1 MSAEQLLTVLRVV
14 LIWAL
19 SIGAVTVLAQRLLR
33 RASIVVQL
41 CLVVVATVGVLI
53 AGMVGAFNAMFI
65 SAHDLEVMWYI
76 LAIAAAVAVVVA
88 VVLGV
93 GLARNTKRLTGV
105 ARSIGR
111 GETVAPQGKMSAELG
126 ALAAELQATSEKLD
140 ESRRRVA
147 AVEQARR
154 ELVSW
159 VSHDLRTP
167 LASMRAMAEALEDGV
182 ATDVSG
188 YHHKIIA
195 QADQMAVL
203 VNDLLELS
211 KIQAGTL
218 ELNAARLDLYDLISD
233 AIADLAP
240 LAQRRNI
247 SIDGDKVRSTFA
259 AADAASLGR
268 AVRNVILN
276 AILYSREGSTVRIAV
291 WEEAGHDTGG
301 RTGGNNGGP
310 SARVSGRAGGITGGN
325 TGARIYIAVED
336 ECGGIAPEDLPR
348 LFTPGWQRDSGRS
361 KNPLSGA
368 GVFSGAGVGLSMVAG
383 IVQAHGGSVQ
393 AENVGDGC
401 RFTLWIPAPDD
412 AASPKPGVPG
422 ESSASGVAEV
432 GVPHASGIAE
442 GGVPLAS
449 GVAGPAEGRAAIR
462 VPPDAAITAAS
473 QGDPL

>member
-1 MSAEQLLTVLRVV
+1 MSAEELLTVLRVV

-33 RASIVVQL
+33 RASIVVQI

-76 LAIAAAVAVVVA
+76 LATAAVVAVVVA
-88 VVLGV
+88 VVLGL

-111 GETVAPQGKMSAELG
+111 GETVAPQGKMSSELG
-126 ALAAELQATSEKLD
+126 ALAAELQATSEKLE
-140 ESRRRVA
+140 ESRRREA

-188 YHHKIIA
+188 YHRKIIV

-247 SIDGDKVRSTFA
+247 SIDGDQVRSTFA

-291 WEEAGHDTGG
+291 REKAAGPDG
-301 RTGGNNGGP
+301 RW
-310 SARVSGRAGGITGGN
+310 VS
-325 TGARIYIAVED
+325 IAVQD
-336 ECGGIAPEDLPR
+336 QCGGIAPEDLAH
-348 LFTPGWQRDSGRS
+348 LYTPGWQGDRGRG
-361 KNPLSGA
+361 KDRSGA
-368 GVFSGAGVGLSMVAG
+368 DVQRCRSGAE
-383 IVQAHGGSVQ
+383 HGGRHCAGAWRLCPGRKHRRRVPLHVVHSSRSILRPAAAAVPSAATAAAAVPSHPETEPILRAAGQ
-393 AENVGDGC
+393 AEAGEHNAGANAAARLPG
-401 RFTLWIPAPDD
+401 API
-412 AASPKPGVPG
+412 S
-422 ESSASGVAEV
+422 
-432 GVPHASGIAE
+432 
-442 GGVPLAS
+442 
-449 GVAGPAEGRAAIR
+449 
-462 VPPDAAITAAS
+462 AAS
-473 QGDPL
+473 QGDQS

>member
-41 CLVVVATVGVLI
+41 CLVVVATVAVLI

-65 SAHDLEVMWYI
+65 SARDLEVMWYI

-111 GETVAPQGKMSAELG
+111 GETVAPQKKMSSELG
-126 ALAAELQATSEKLD
+126 ALAAELQSTSEKLE

-188 YHHKIIA
+188 YHRKIIA

-247 SIDGDKVRSTFA
+247 SIDGSQVHSTLA
-259 AADAASLGR
+259 AADAPSLGR

-276 AILYSREGSTVRIAV
+276 AVLYSREGGAVRISV
-291 WEEAGHDTGG
+291 REEAGDNTVGG
-301 RTGGNNGGP
+301 SGGDGG
-310 SARVSGRAGGITGGN
+310 GGVV
-325 TGARIYIAVED
+325 IAVED

-348 LFTPGWQRDSGRS
+348 LFTPGWQGDRGRGKS
-361 KNPLSGA
+361 PFGA
-368 GVFSGAGVGLSMVAG
+368 GSPPGPGMFSGAGVGLSMVAG
-383 IVQAHGGSVQ
+383 IVQAHGGNVRV
-393 AENVGDGC
+393 ENVGDGC
-401 RFTLWIPAPDD
+401 RFTLQIPAPGIATSVQPD
-412 AASPKPGVPG
+412 ARSLPGAPG
-422 ESSASGVAEV
+422 IAEMGVSRAPGVAEM
-432 GVPHASGIAE
+432 GVSRAPEVSEMGMLRA
-442 GGVPLAS
+442 P
-449 GVAGPAEGRAAIR
+449 GVAEAGTPAEGTR
-462 VPPDAAITAAS
+462 AITTPQGAPIAAANR
-473 QGDPL
+473 GDSA